1 MIRLENVSKIYL
13 FLSAENG
20 NGFMWLLFD
29 DVVLKKRG
37 LYYKEIAMM
46 THSVSSQAKPIFEK
60 MVLLKQELDPDDKDK
75 EQVIRGILT
84 FDNETIL
91 VPADR
96 AEEIIQD
103 EKELAPI
110 FDTEERYYKIS
121 KYDII
126 DNNRLKWDYNK
137 RVEVLLRIMA
147 QSFNHT
153 QAVVDQEKQ
162 IHDFFFDFQGDSV
175 K

>member
-1 MIRLENVSKIYL
+1 
-13 FLSAENG
+13 
-20 NGFMWLLFD
+20 
-29 DVVLKKRG
+29 
-37 LYYKEIAMM
+37 M
-46 THSVSSQAKPIFEK
+46 THSVSSQSKPIFEK

-126 DNNRLKWDYNK
+126 DNNR
-137 RVEVLLRIMA
+137 
-147 QSFNHT
+147 
-153 QAVVDQEKQ
+153 
-162 IHDFFFDFQGDSV
+162 
-175 K
+175 